1 MNRREF
7 ITLLGGAAA
16 AWPRFALA
24 QQPAVPVIG
33 FLHPDSPNSQAAA
46 LAAMRQGLSETGYV
60 EGRNLAIEYRWGEGH
75 ADRLPA
81 LAADLVR
88 RQVAVIVT
96 GATLAALAA
105 KAATQT
111 IPIVF
116 VLGSDPVEFGLV
128 ASLNRP
134 GGNLTGVTFLANSL
148 VAKRLNLLSD
158 LVPAAATIGMLVD
171 PNNPNAATDTKEAQV
186 AAASLGRKLIVA
198 RAGTESDIEMAFAAF
213 VRERVDAV
221 FVDISPFFTRQRDQL
236 VALAA
241 RHGIPASYAA
251 RDDTAAGGLMSYGTS
266 LVETNRQVGVY
277 AGRILKGEKPAD
289 LPVLQPTRFELVI
302 NLKTA
307 KALGLTVRLALQVAA
322 DEVIE

>member
-1 MNRREF
+1 MKRREF
-7 ITLLGGAAA
+7 ITLVGGVA
-16 AWPRFALA
+16 AWPFPALA
-24 QQPAVPVIG
+24 QQPVVRVVG
-33 FLHPDSPNSQAAA
+33 FLHPDSPDSQAPA

-81 LAADLVR
+81 LAAELVR

-96 GATLAALAA
+96 GATLASLAA

-134 GGNLTGVTFLANSL
+134 GGNLTGMTFLANSL
-148 VAKRLNLLSD
+148 VAKRLDLLID
-158 LVPAAATIGMLVD
+158 LVPKAATLGMLVD
-171 PNNPNAATDTKEAQV
+171 PSNPNAASDTRQAETAT
-186 AAASLGRKLIVA
+186 AALGRKLIVVG
-198 RAGTESDIEMAFAAF
+198 AGTESAIEMAFAAF
-213 VRERVDAV
+213 AQQRIDAL
-221 FVDISPFFTRQRDQL
+221 FVDIAPFFTRQRDQL

-241 RHGIPASYAA
+241 RHRIPASYAA
-251 RDDTAAGGLMSYGTS
+251 RGDTAAGGLMSYGTS
-266 LVETNRQVGVY
+266 LVDTNRQLGVY
-277 AGRILKGEKPAD
+277 AGRILKGERPAD
-289 LPVLQPTRFELVI
+289 LPVLQPTKFELTI

-307 KALGLTVRLALQVAA
+307 ETLGLTVPPNLLATA

>member
-1 MNRREF
+1 VRRREF
-7 ITLLGGAAA
+7 VALLGGAAA
-16 AWPRFALA
+16 WPVTARA
-24 QQPAVPVIG
+24 QQPVVPVIG
-33 FLHPDSPNSQAAA
+33 FLHLDSPDSQAPA

-88 RQVAVIVT
+88 RHVAVIVT
-96 GATLAALAA
+96 GATLASLAA

-116 VLGSDPVEFGLV
+116 ALGSDPVEFGLV
-128 ASLNRP
+128 ASLSRP
-134 GGNLTGVTFLANSL
+134 GGNLTGMTSLANSL
-148 VAKRLNLLSD
+148 VPKRLGLLID
-158 LVPAAATIGMLVD
+158 LVPKAAKVGMLVD
-171 PNNPNAATDTKEAQV
+171 PSNPNAASDTRQAESAT
-186 AAASLGRKLIVA
+186 AALGRKLIVVQ
-198 RAGTESDIEMAFAAF
+198 AGTESAIEMAFAAF
-213 VRERVDAV
+213 AQQRVDAL
-221 FVDISPFFTRQRDQL
+221 FVDIAPFFTRQRDQL

-241 RHGIPASYAA
+241 RHRIPASFAA
-251 RDDTAAGGLMSYGTS
+251 RDDTAAGGLISYGSS
-266 LVETNRQVGVY
+266 LVDTNRQLGVY

-289 LPVLQPTRFELVI
+289 LPVLQPTKFELVI

-307 KALGLTVRLALQVAA
+307 KALGLTVPASLVAVA